1 MEVITEAL
9 QQGIAP
15 AIVVVVYLLVV
26 KFIDNRKENIQT
38 KLNSELVNSISNISN
53 FITTITKNTIQNDK
67 DKCKNAIKDAFN
79 TSAYNL
85 IRFVVDTLI
94 NNHIDINKDTIISN
108 VKNIT
113 NYEYYNIYSKLNL
126 YEIDN
131 VKVSEYLKKD
141 WMDEIEKS
149 IIASIYANENFT
161 NEDKILSFANKI
173 NFKCQS
179 YITYVINHAIK
190 G

>member
-1 MEVITEAL
+1 MEILGEAL
-9 QQGIAP
+9 QQGITP

-26 KFIDNRKENIQT
+26 KVIDNRKENIQT
-38 KLNSELVNSISNISN
+38 KLNSELVNSISTISS
-53 FITTITKNTIQNDK
+53 FINTITKNTVQNDK

-79 TSAYNL
+79 CSAYSL

-94 NNHIDINKDTIISN
+94 NNHIDTNKDTILSN
-108 VKNIT
+108 IKNIV
-113 NYEYYNIYSKLNL
+113 NSEYYNMYSKLNL
-126 YEIDN
+126 FEIDN
-131 VKVSEYLKKD
+131 VKVSEYLKKE
-141 WMDEIEKS
+141 WMDEIENS
-149 IIASIYANENFT
+149 IVSSIYTTTAFT

-179 YITYVINHAIK
+179 YITYIINHAIK